1 MKVGDMVIVN
11 AIPGQPIGV
20 VVEFD
25 TGTNGW
31 PWVMIQDGRMV
42 VWPETSMEVINESR

>member
-11 AIPGQPIGV
+11 SIPGQPIGV

-25 TGTNGW
+25 ASCDW